1 MKIRV
6 RFAPS
11 PTGPLHIG
19 GLRTA
24 LFNYLIAKKSGG
36 KFILRIE
43 DTDSKRTVDGAEKH
57 IIDSLEWL
65 GLDFDEGPIRQSN
78 RSKLYK
84 KQVDKLLKQ
93 GNAYYAFDSQE
104 DLDGAREAGGKDFK
118 YNVKTRMGLNNSFT
132 VSEQEIKKRVKV
144 INDPAAIRNVSEKL
158 FSTKY
163 QKFMPDTIFSQN
175 IDEIRKFFKK
185 HKKVIVK
192 PINSYSGNNIH
203 LFTKFNLKFFQK
215 FIKKHNHIMC
225 QKYLPKIK
233 EGDKRV
239 FLINGKV
246 RGAISRIPKKGSFLS
261 NLSKGA
267 KPINVKLTNKEM
279 KISKLISKDLK
290 KDKIF
295 FAGIDFIDEQLN
307 GDINVTSPTGLK
319 TFYDLSKINLASTFW
334 KELKA

>member
-1 MKIRV
+1 MTNKII
-6 RFAPS
+6 AIQGNHPS
-11 PTGPLHIG
+11 KLNP
-19 GLRTA
+19 RTDTSIFLA
-24 LFNYLIAKKSGG
+24 HEIQKKNYKIFYYDPKDLSIINFKVIAKGFFV
-36 KFILRIE
+36 KFDYRKERFFKIL
-43 DTDSKRTVDGAEKH
+43 KKQK
-57 IIDSLEWL
+57 LEL
-65 GLDFDEGPIRQSN
+65 IKCKYLLIRQDPPFNLEYICST
-78 RSKLYK
+78 LIL
-84 KQVDKLLKQ
+84 DK
-93 GNAYYAFDSQE
+93 
-104 DLDGAREAGGKDFK
+104 
-118 YNVKTRMGLNNSFT
+118 
-132 VSEQEIKKRVKV
+132 IKKRVKV

-192 PINSYSGNNIH
+192 PINSYSGNNIY
-203 LFTKFNLKFFQK
+203 LLTKFGFKFFQK
-215 FIKKHNHIMC
+215 FIKKHDHIMC

-246 RGAISRIPKKGSFLS
+246 CGAISRIPKKGSFLS

>member
-1 MKIRV
+1 MTNKI
-6 RFAPS
+6 
-11 PTGPLHIG
+11 
-19 GLRTA
+19 
-24 LFNYLIAKKSGG
+24 IAIQGN
-36 KFILRIE
+36 
-43 DTDSKRTVDGAEKH
+43 H
-57 IIDSLEWL
+57 
-65 GLDFDEGPIRQSN
+65 P
-78 RSKLYK
+78 SKLNPLTDTSIFLAHEIQKKNYKIFYYDPKDLSIINFKVVAEGFFIKFDYK
-84 KQVDKLLKQ
+84 KRRFFEILKKQKLELIKCKYLLVRQDPPFNLEYICSTLILDK
-93 GNAYYAFDSQE
+93 
-104 DLDGAREAGGKDFK
+104 
-118 YNVKTRMGLNNSFT
+118 
-132 VSEQEIKKRVKV
+132 IKKRVKV

-175 IDEIRKFFKK
+175 IDEIKKFFKK

-192 PINSYSGNNIH
+192 PINSYSGNNIN
-203 LFTKFNLKFFQK
+203 LLTKFNLKFFQK

-239 FLINGKV
+239 FLINSKV
-246 RGAISRIPKKGSFLS
+246 CGAISRIPKKGSFLS

-267 KPINVKLTNKEM
+267 KPINIKLTKKEM

>member
-1 MKIRV
+1 MTNKI
-6 RFAPS
+6 
-11 PTGPLHIG
+11 
-19 GLRTA
+19 
-24 LFNYLIAKKSGG
+24 IAIQGN
-36 KFILRIE
+36 
-43 DTDSKRTVDGAEKH
+43 H
-57 IIDSLEWL
+57 
-65 GLDFDEGPIRQSN
+65 P
-78 RSKLYK
+78 SKLNPRTDTSIFLAHEIQKKNYKIFYYDPKDLSIINFKVVAEGFFIKFDYK
-84 KQVDKLLKQ
+84 KKRFFEILKKQKLELIKCKYLLVRQDPPFNLEYICSTLILDK
-93 GNAYYAFDSQE
+93 
-104 DLDGAREAGGKDFK
+104 
-118 YNVKTRMGLNNSFT
+118 
-132 VSEQEIKKRVKV
+132 IKKRVKV
-144 INDPAAIRNVSEKL
+144 INDPTAIRNVSEKL

-203 LFTKFNLKFFQK
+203 LLTKFNLKFFQK
-215 FIKKHNHIMC
+215 FIKKHDHIMC
-225 QKYLPKIK
+225 QKYLSKIK

-246 RGAISRIPKKGSFLS
+246 CGAISRIPKKGSFLS

-267 KPINVKLTNKEM
+267 KPINIKLTNKEM